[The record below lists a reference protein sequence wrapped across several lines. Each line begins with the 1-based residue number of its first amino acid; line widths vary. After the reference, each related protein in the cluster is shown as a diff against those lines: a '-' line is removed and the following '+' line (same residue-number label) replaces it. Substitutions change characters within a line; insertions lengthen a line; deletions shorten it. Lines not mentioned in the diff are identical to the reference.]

1 MTTLTINLPDAR
13 AQELEE
19 SAPRLGLT
27 VEQLI
32 EAGIAVVL
40 EQAEVDFRAALD
52 RVLAKNAE
60 LYRRLA

>member
-1 MTTLTINLPDAR
+1 
-13 AQELEE
+13 
-19 SAPRLGLT
+19 LT

-40 EQAEVDFRAALD
+40 ERAEADFRAALD
-52 RVLAKNAE
+52 HVLAKNAE

>member
-1 MTTLTINLPDAR
+1 MTTLTINVPDER
-13 AQELEE
+13 LRELEDT
-19 SAPRLGLT
+19 AARLGLT

-40 EQAEVDFRAALD
+40 ERAEADFRAALD
-52 RVLAKNAE
+52 HVLAKNAE